1 MAYEVIIS
9 RGIRSCPMLKC
20 SSDRC
25 VCAPQSLSAGTSTAP
40 RLSVSVRMSDIC
52 ITPCSAEN
60 TISSRL
66 CSRRHIEIVV
76 DGGYDRHASRPQLGD
91 RLIPLAVDNA
101 DERDDASLD
110 EDMNRIVADRLE
122 SEERLGDHPRRVH
135 PESRTPAAE
144 CRAHRP
150 QFVVLRAIPAQ
161 RRIAVDCVKHAVP
174 DLVVQ
179 RKRLRGL

>member
-1 MAYEVIIS
+1 MAYDVIIS

-40 RLSVSVRMSDIC
+40 RLSVSVRTFAIC

-66 CSRRHIEIVV
+66 RSRDYLEIVV
-76 DGGYDRHASRPQLGD
+76 DGGYDRHSSCPQVGD
-91 RLIPLAVDNA
+91 GLIAFAVDNA

-110 EDMNRIVADRLE
+110 ENVNGVVADRLE
-122 SEERLGDHPRRVH
+122 SEERLGDHPRREH
-135 PESRTPAAE
+135 PESRAPASE
-144 CRAHRP
+144 CWPH
-150 QFVVLRAIPAQ
+150 
-161 RRIAVDCVKHAVP
+161 
-174 DLVVQ
+174 
-179 RKRLRGL
+179 